1 MEVAFLLRQNLSHG
15 LGGTKG
21 TNIISQENIM
31 LLRRLIAQKIT
42 TEFLIRGNLAT
53 YREKHM

>member
-1 MEVAFLLRQNLSHG
+1 MEVAFLLRQSLSHG

-21 TNIISQENIM
+21 TNIISQEDIM
-31 LLRRLIAQKIT
+31 LPGRLIAQKMT

-53 YREKHM
+53 HREKHM